1 MTERAIELV
10 QEKLH
15 EYALSLNDDIVST
28 TTDGASIMMKFGRET
43 EPLHFSCLAYAIH
56 LSVCDVL
63 DTKKLKQISD
73 ECRDD
78 GGTGKA
84 SDKSDG
90 EENAEE
96 KSDEQECDK
105 EQQNCFD
112 IIPEIKEI
120 IKKVKKNVK
129 SFCKPPVKNGDNLQP
144 QVHQSFEKEK
154 SLFLDCKT
162 RWNSLLN
169 ILQRFYEMRK
179 EVNVAMLLLDKDF
192 NISHEELDKIKEFCD
207 TLAPLEMAV
216 QYSWK
221 ENTDLILSENSGSGE
236 KAAAKS

>member
-1 MTERAIELV
+1 MRERAIELV

-43 EPLHFSCLAYAIH
+43 EPLHFSCQAYAIY

-63 DTKKLKQISD
+63 DTKKPKQISD
-73 ECRDD
+73 KCLDD

-120 IKKVKKNVK
+120 IKKVKKCQK
-129 SFCKPPVKNGDNLQP
+129 FLQISCKKWRQFATTSSSVFRKGKKFVSGLQ
-144 QVHQSFEKEK
+144 
-154 SLFLDCKT
+154 
-162 RWNSLLN
+162 NSLE
-169 ILQRFYEMRK
+169 QFAEYASK
-179 EVNVAMLLLDKDF
+179 
-192 NISHEELDKIKEFCD
+192 
-207 TLAPLEMAV
+207 
-216 QYSWK
+216 
-221 ENTDLILSENSGSGE
+221 
-236 KAAAKS
+236 